1 MKAKDKVKMTSFPS
15 TNPFTTKWSGVPP
28 NETEEEA
35 QVRVKLMQEAVRV
48 SKEIDQ
54 SLNEARKA
62 IEKKKKAVKILLL
75 GMLLRSR
82 LDAVDASWLDF
93 KDNQSPERYAT
104 DAQR

>member
-82 LDAVDASWLDF
+82 LDAVDAS
-93 KDNQSPERYAT
+93 
-104 DAQR
+104 